1 MEETL
6 DVKHTFEQVA
16 DQHGI
21 CILHNHCDNGHFA
34 DRAFIQ
40 DVNKAQQTISFCSVG
55 THHQNSI
62 AEQRIHDIMESTRTM
77 LLHAVHHAAHL
88 WPQAIK
94 HATNVHNALQHNNKE
109 DLPLSIYA

>member
-1 MEETL
+1 MEKTL
-6 DVKHTFEQVA
+6 NAKHTFKQVA

-21 CILHNHCDNGHFA
+21 RILHYHCDNGHFA

-40 DVNKAQQTISFCSVG
+40 DVNKAQQTISFCSDG

-77 LLHAVHHAAHL
+77 LLHAVHHWPRIISVHL
-88 WPQAIK
+88 WPQAIMTEFQPK
-94 HATNVHNALQHNNKE
+94 RS
-109 DLPLSIYA
+109 LSNSNPNG